1 MLTEA
6 APGRTPRGLKAVTSV
21 SLSGGGSRA
30 RRGCPLPTALCQDA
44 KLSLSDGKFLDLL
57 LHLFLCP
64 RHLGERLGCSR
75 RLISF
80 EGN

>member
-1 MLTEA
+1 M
-6 APGRTPRGLKAVTSV
+6 TSV
-21 SLSGGGSRA
+21 RLSGGGSRV
-30 RRGCPLPTALCQDA
+30 RRGCPLPTALFEDA

-57 LHLFLCP
+57 SHLFLRP

-80 EGN
+80 EGS